1 MVEPSVIIR
10 TNRRSL
16 SLTIDKNGELIVK
29 APKRMEVD
37 DIFRF
42 IKQKESWIT
51 TKQNLVKSNLMKNKK
66 AIAAGGFRIKMV
78 KNVECYFLFLDM
90 PISPC

>member
-42 IKQKESWIT
+42 IRQKESWIT

-66 AIAAGGFRIKMV
+66 IV
-78 KNVECYFLFLDM
+78 DYTVYLFCGKEYKTL
-90 PISPC
+90 SV